1 MEAGNGVE
9 PVSAHPRGYVL
20 KSASLGDVVVVAVSR
35 YPRRGSQAP
44 FNPNPECQDDVT
56 CPRAVVASADGARL
70 AFLVT
75 VPGEGVADGVDLV
88 VADAATGEEIAREGL
103 PIAGFATVGVDI
115 VGDFV
120 LVNRLAADASG
131 EPTEPTFPMV
141 LDLASGE
148 LTEIPFAGVASLAR
162 TDPAVTG
169 PLR

>member
-1 MEAGNGVE
+1 M
-9 PVSAHPRGYVL
+9 
-20 KSASLGDVVVVAVSR
+20 
-35 YPRRGSQAP
+35 
-44 FNPNPECQDDVT
+44 
-56 CPRAVVASADGARL
+56 
-70 AFLVT
+70 T

-120 LVNRLAADASG
+120 LVNRLAAAPSG

-162 TDPAVTG
+162 TVPGSPAPYADQSGRPGYLVYHRPPDREEAGDGFPG
-169 PLR
+169 PRDGEVVSAGDRVIGQGDVEHVPLLER